1 MLQTE
6 TYTPQELFTGSFPRH
21 TEPHTIAA
29 GQTLAALSVLG
40 RVTAT
45 GELTLSDA
53 TAADGSE
60 TPVAILLAAVDTTDG
75 AARAPVY
82 VAGCFNPE
90 LLVYGDGH
98 DADTVAAAFLGTP
111 LFLRAPL

>member
-1 MLQTE
+1 MLHTE

-21 TEPHTIAA
+21 TEPQIIAA

-40 RVTAT
+40 RITAT

-53 TAADGSE
+53 GAADGSE
-60 TPVAILLAAVDTTDG
+60 IPVAILLAAIDTTEG
-75 AARAPVY
+75 AAPAPVY
-82 VAGCFNPE
+82 VAGCLNSE
-90 LLVYGDGH
+90 MLVYGDGH
-98 DADTVAAAFLGTP
+98 DAASVKAAFLGTP

>member
-1 MLQTE
+1 MLVE

-40 RVTAT
+40 RVTAS
-45 GELTLSDA
+45 GELKLSAAAA
-53 TAADGSE
+53 TDGSE
-60 TPVAILLAAVDTTDG
+60 TPVAILLAPVDTTGG
-75 AARAPVY
+75 AALAPVY
-82 VAGCFNPE
+82 LAGCLNPD
-90 LLVYGDGH
+90 LLVYGAGH
-98 DADTVAAAFLGTP
+98 DAASVKAAFLGTP